1 MSAADRLAAAMN
13 ALATATREQQEQR
26 GLRERH
32 VEEGKAAAL
41 ETLKRDA
48 AVHARYIE
56 RMQEL
61 NKRQQQSGGWLT
73 EKAVADR
80 EHTMSFGP
88 EDDEAA
94 APVDEFARYSR
105 PEPRHEAAAPPPPIA
120 PSVPGVPDPAPSAH
134 EAPMPAGTTE
144 PPPAQP
150 APPARRPGRHARA
163 ESFDDDDFSNNSW
176 LVD

>member
-41 ETLKRDA
+41 ETMKRDA

-61 NKRQQQSGGWLT
+61 NKRQQKSGGWLT
-73 EKAVADR
+73 EKALADR
-80 EHTMSFGP
+80 DHRMSFGP

-94 APVDEFARYSR
+94 APDDEFARYSQ
-105 PEPRHEAAAPPPPIA
+105 PRHEAAAPPPPPIA
-120 PSVPGVPDPAPSAH
+120 PSVPGVPDPAASAH
-134 EAPMPAGTTE
+134 TAPIPMGTPE
-144 PPPAQP
+144 PPA
-150 APPARRPGRHARA
+150 PARRPRHART

>member
-41 ETLKRDA
+41 ETMKRDA

-80 EHTMSFGP
+80 DHTMSFGP

-120 PSVPGVPDPAPSAH
+120 PGVPDPASSAH
-134 EAPMPAGTTE
+134 TAPIPVGTPE
-144 PPPAQP
+144 PPAQP
-150 APPARRPGRHARA
+150 ASPPARRPGRHART

>member
-13 ALATATREQQEQR
+13 ALAMATREQQEQR

-41 ETLKRDA
+41 ETMKRDA

-61 NKRQQQSGGWLT
+61 NKRQQKSGGWLT
-73 EKAVADR
+73 EKALADR
-80 EHTMSFGP
+80 DHKMSFGP
-88 EDDEAA
+88 EDDEP
-94 APVDEFARYSR
+94 APADEFASYAR
-105 PEPRHEAAAPPPPIA
+105 PEPRHETAPPPPPIA
-120 PSVPGVPDPAPSAH
+120 PSVPGVPEPAHGA
-134 EAPMPAGTTE
+134 APE
-144 PPPAQP
+144 PPPSAEP
-150 APPARRPGRHARA
+150 APPAPRRTGRHARV

>member
-41 ETLKRDA
+41 ETMKRDA

-61 NKRQQQSGGWLT
+61 NKRHQQSGGWLT
-73 EKAVADR
+73 EKALADR
-80 EHTMSFGP
+80 DHTMSFGP
-88 EDDEAA
+88 EDEETV
-94 APVDEFARYSR
+94 APDDEFARYSR
-105 PEPRHEAAAPPPPIA
+105 PEQRHEAVAPPPPPIA
-120 PSVPGVPDPAPSAH
+120 PSVPGVPDPAPAAH
-134 EAPMPAGTTE
+134 AAPVPTPE

-150 APPARRPGRHARA
+150 APARRPRHART

>member
-41 ETLKRDA
+41 ETMKRDA

-61 NKRQQQSGGWLT
+61 NKRHQQSGGWLT
-73 EKAVADR
+73 EKALADR
-80 EHTMSFGP
+80 DHTMSFGP

-94 APVDEFARYSR
+94 APEDEFARYSR
-105 PEPRHEAAAPPPPIA
+105 PEPRHEAVAPPPPPIA
-120 PSVPGVPDPAPSAH
+120 PSVPGVPDPAPAAH
-134 EAPMPAGTTE
+134 AAPVPTPE

-150 APPARRPGRHARA
+150 APPARRPRHART

>member
-13 ALATATREQQEQR
+13 ALASATREQQEQR

-41 ETLKRDA
+41 ETMKRDA

-61 NKRQQQSGGWLT
+61 NKRHQQSGGWLT
-73 EKAVADR
+73 EKALADR
-80 EHTMSFGP
+80 DHTMSFGP

-94 APVDEFARYSR
+94 QTDEFAHYTR
-105 PEPRHEAAAPPPPIA
+105 PEPRHEVPPPPPPIA
-120 PSVPGVPDPAPSAH
+120 PSVPGVPEPAHGA
-134 EAPMPAGTTE
+134 APMPAGTPE
-144 PPPAQP
+144 PPPAAEP
-150 APPARRPGRHARA
+150 APPSPRRAGRHARV